1 MGSSLISDPH
11 AGGKPGWFI
20 IYIYTHSFCY
30 CHSKP
35 LWLMQ
40 PQHSPH
46 SKLARHMVMHTI
58 FRCSLAPIYIY
69 VYVICTYIY
78 IYQNMHIIY
87 ISSSG
92 NLVVWS
98 SIVLE
103 ASLSLSNICMI
114 RDPSC
119 MLLLE
124 GCFTSTTTAGKQ
136 TSISWLKNQHPNFCS
151 SSHPSLTCKKV
162 TFFLV
167 LLNPVNYWVG
177 ARWLAIVRISQVA
190 ITVINVQSRKD
201 DVPKCFQ
208 YIPTIN
214 IYIHVYIY
222 I

>member
-1 MGSSLISDPH
+1 
-11 AGGKPGWFI
+11 
-20 IYIYTHSFCY
+20 
-30 CHSKP
+30 
-35 LWLMQ
+35 MQ

-69 VYVICTYIY
+69 TRNMYIYIFMHIYIY
-78 IYQNMHIIY
+78 IYAYIY

-103 ASLSLSNICMI
+103 ASSSLSNICMI

-201 DVPKCFQ
+201 DVPKCFP

-214 IYIHVYIY
+214 K
-222 I
+222 